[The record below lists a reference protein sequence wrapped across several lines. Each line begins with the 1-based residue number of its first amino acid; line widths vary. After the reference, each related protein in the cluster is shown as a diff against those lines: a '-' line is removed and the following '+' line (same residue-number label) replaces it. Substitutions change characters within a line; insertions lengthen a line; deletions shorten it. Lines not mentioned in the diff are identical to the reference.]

1 MWQVALFIISME
13 GFPTVSHHEDAQR
26 QDHQQMEK
34 VEEKPQPTI
43 LLLIRH
49 ATNDWVGTERLAGW
63 TPGIHLN
70 EEGRRQAQA
79 LAERLA
85 KQKIAAIYSS
95 PLERTVETAEI
106 LAKPHGLPIRIRD
119 GLGEVHFGDW
129 TGQFVKELAEKQ
141 ADLWRMVQMIP
152 SQARFPNGE
161 SLYEMQVR
169 AVRELDAIVRAHPGQ
184 IVAVVSHADVIKAC
198 LAHYLGIHLDLF
210 QRLVISPASL
220 TVVQVFP
227 MGVLVSCVNDTSH
240 VPEEQKVEEAQK
252 SAS

>member
-1 MWQVALFIISME
+1 M
-13 GFPTVSHHEDAQR
+13 SHHEDVQG
-26 QDHQQMEK
+26 QNHQQTGEARP
-34 VEEKPQPTI
+34 KPQPTT

-49 ATNDWVGTERLAGW
+49 ATNDWVGSDRLAGW
-63 TPGIHLN
+63 TPGVHLN
-70 EEGRRQAQA
+70 EQGRRQAQA

-95 PLERTVETAEI
+95 PLERTIETAEI
-106 LAKPHGLPIRIRD
+106 LAKPHSLPIRIRD
-119 GLGEVHFGDW
+119 GLGEVKYGDW
-129 TGQFVKELAEKQ
+129 TGQSVKELAEKQ
-141 ADLWRMVQMIP
+141 ADLWRIVQMIP

-161 SLYEMQVR
+161 SLYEVQVR

-184 IVAVVSHADVIKAC
+184 TVAVVSHADVIKAC

-227 MGVLVSCVNDTSH
+227 MGVSVSCVNDTSH
-240 VPEEQKVEEAQK
+240 VPEEERAVEA
-252 SAS
+252 